1 MASESGRERTV
12 TVLLGFA
19 LMVAGCGGT
28 ELSQTTGPTPVK
40 CQTALTGMPASL
52 AASGGRLN
60 ATLAT
65 TRECAWTASSDV
77 PWVTVKPATG
87 QGDASLSVVVAENT
101 VAASRSGAI
110 LVNDGLVRFTQQAAP
125 CRFALDSSSARVGS
139 QGGPVAISVSATAG
153 CTWTASTEAAWVRTL
168 TTRGTGSGT
177 AEFSVQPNDGAERRA
192 TLTVAGLTM
201 TVTQASATG
210 GDPTPP
216 PAPDPD
222 PDPAPPSPDPSPGP
236 EPEPVSFK
244 GRVSSLSGLCP
255 SLTFTADDRQV
266 STDAQTRFTHGN
278 CDDMRNGIE
287 VDIDGDVLASGVI
300 LASKVELK
308 DNDDGEDDD
317 EDGDDDGGD
326 DGR

>member
-1 MASESGRERTV
+1 MANESGRERTV

-40 CQTALTGMPASL
+40 CQTALTGMPSSL
-52 AASGGRLN
+52 GASGARLN
-60 ATLAT
+60 ATLTT

-87 QGDASLSVVVAENT
+87 QGGSSLSVVVAENT

-110 LVNDGLVRFTQQAAP
+110 LVNDRLVRFTQQAAP

-139 QGGPVAISVSATAG
+139 QGGPVAVSVSATAG

-177 AEFSVQPNDGAERRA
+177 AEFSVQPNNGAERRA
-192 TLTVAGLTM
+192 TLTVAGLTV
-201 TVTQASATG
+201 TVMQASAAG
-210 GDPTPP
+210 ADPTPP

-222 PDPAPPSPDPSPGP
+222 PPPTPPTSR
-236 EPEPVSFK
+236 VSFK
-244 GRVSSLSGLCP
+244 GRVSTLSGVCP

-266 STDAQTRFTHGN
+266 STDAQTRFTHGK
-278 CDDMRNGIE
+278 CDDMRNGID

-308 DNDDGEDDD
+308 DNDDDDDDGED
-317 EDGDDDGGD
+317 DDDGGD